1 MAAIDTDDPGTATP
15 KTAAEVDRGGT
26 TAIEEV
32 EASVQ
37 RHLFRTE
44 SRARI
49 SSVVY
54 PTLLVIAILLLWEAL
69 ARAFDIPRF
78 LLPPPSLVTLSLIN
92 HAGLLLANC
101 GITTLEIALGFGLS
115 VVVGVP
121 LALAIFLWPPFS
133 RAIFPLLVS
142 SQAMPKVA
150 IAPLLLVW
158 FGFGLL
164 PKVLVAFLIAF
175 FPVVINT
182 AVGLG
187 SIEPE
192 KIYLARS
199 MGLGGT
205 ATFFKI
211 RLPNALPAIFGGLK
225 ISVTLAVVGAVVGE
239 FVGGDAGLGYLL
251 MVANGNMDTALL
263 FADLTLLTAL
273 GVAFFMLVELAERLA
288 IPRHARGGT
297 SGAVGSS

>member
-1 MAAIDTDDPGTATP
+1 MPDPDHTGARY
-15 KTAAEVDRGGT
+15 ASLG
-26 TAIEEV
+26 IEEV

-37 RHLFRTE
+37 RNLARRE
-44 SRARI
+44 WRARVSGI
-49 SSVVY
+49 VAPIAV
-54 PTLLVIAILLLWEAL
+54 VIAMLALWEA
-69 ARAFDIPRF
+69 ATRVFAIPLF
-78 LLPPPSLVTLSLIN
+78 LLPPPSAIALSMQAN
-92 HAGLLLANC
+92 ASLLLTN
-101 GITTLEIALGFGLS
+101 GWITTVEIMLGFLLS
-115 VVVGVP
+115 IVVGIP

-133 RAIFPLLVS
+133 RSVLPLLVS

-164 PKVLVAFLIAF
+164 PKVLIAFLIAF

-182 AVGLG
+182 AVGLA

-199 MGLGGT
+199 MGFGAT

-251 MVANGNMDTALL
+251 MVANGSMDTQLL
-263 FADLTLLTAL
+263 FAGIVALTIL
-273 GVAFFMLVELAERLA
+273 GVVLFVLVELAERLA
-288 IPRHARGGT
+288 IPRPIISGDKGARET
-297 SGAVGSS
+297 M